1 MRAQVEQAGSQGS
14 SRRLR
19 RKGAHRRGD
28 ILSPA
33 EGQGLSLVSGSES
46 LLSLSPSLPPTYNC
60 SCFQT
65 YNPVPNHR
73 LVMAGEG
80 WGGETKEN
88 AVAFGLYNVPSQE

>member
-46 LLSLSPSLPPTYNC
+46 LLSLSPSLLPT
-60 SCFQT
+60 SK
-65 YNPVPNHR
+65 
-73 LVMAGEG
+73 LLLG
-80 WGGETKEN
+80 WGLFLEWEIALGAILTHSS
-88 AVAFGLYNVPSQE
+88 VS